1 MPTMPALRVS
11 FGNQQRVPTL
21 ARYFCHGTHY
31 RPEHA
36 FRLAVDRIARNWAT
50 IRHPQANSGPEYF
63 DQAMSHGF
71 YRVAFRKEIDW
82 TLDGLQVT
90 LDSWVDKPIK
100 LGSQHE

>member
-1 MPTMPALRVS
+1 M
-11 FGNQQRVPTL
+11 L
-21 ARYFCHGTHY
+21 AKYFCHSTHY

-36 FRLAVDRIARNWAT
+36 FRPAVDRIDRNWAT

-63 DQAMSHGF
+63 DQAMSYGF
-71 YRVAFRKEIDW
+71 SRVAFRKEIDW

-90 LDSWVDKPIK
+90 LDSWVDKAIK